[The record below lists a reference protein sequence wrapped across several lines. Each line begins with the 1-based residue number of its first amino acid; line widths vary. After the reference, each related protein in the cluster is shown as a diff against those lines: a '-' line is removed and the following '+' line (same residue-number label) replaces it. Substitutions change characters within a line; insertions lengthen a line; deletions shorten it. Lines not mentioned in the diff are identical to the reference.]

1 MIIRYFILLLVAR
14 KLDILLFLD
23 FSWYPLSIS
32 YQEQFFMPVLVRSED
47 LEVQMPCQLYI
58 WTTVVLRIFKG
69 FMSTELYKDAWDLKQ
84 KHSVLCPLL
93 KTISLN
99 YFSVSDECND
109 IFVTFLFII
118 TDKITLSIPHSKKK
132 THFTDLVNYSSLTSL
147 FYYHEWSRQN
157 FFLQYQC
164 NIKQT
169 SDEDKKISIK
179 GLLLYPLTNSPIH
192 H

>member
-1 MIIRYFILLLVAR
+1 MIIKYFILLLVAR

-32 YQEQFFMPVLVRSED
+32 YQEQFFMPVLVGSED
-47 LEVQMPCQLYI
+47 LEVQMACQLYI

-109 IFVTFLFII
+109 IFVTV
-118 TDKITLSIPHSKKK
+118 S
-132 THFTDLVNYSSLTSL
+132 
-147 FYYHEWSRQN
+147 YYYRQN
-157 FFLQYQC
+157 NF
-164 NIKQT
+164 I
-169 SDEDKKISIK
+169 
-179 GLLLYPLTNSPIH
+179 YPS
-192 H
+192 